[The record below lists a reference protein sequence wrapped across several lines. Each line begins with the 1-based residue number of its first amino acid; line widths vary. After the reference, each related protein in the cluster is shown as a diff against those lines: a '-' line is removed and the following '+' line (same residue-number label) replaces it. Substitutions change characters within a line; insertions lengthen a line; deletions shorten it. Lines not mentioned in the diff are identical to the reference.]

1 MKASAN
7 EEPERLV
14 LGDGK
19 AQYNYNITQV
29 TVEEPDGST
38 RTAYEYDCVEIVGK
52 ITKAKIIKALTDS
65 KLATDEE
72 YTPSELE
79 TTYNAAVEAIQ
90 QSPISNITYAQLTT
104 YIDNNVTDLA
114 SIKAYLKKLSKVVL
128 AILKYINLK

>member
-19 AQYNYNITQV
+19 AQYNYNIEQV

-38 RTAYEYDCVEIVGK
+38 RAAYEYDYVVIEGK
-52 ITKAKIIKALTDS
+52 LTKAKIIKALKDS

-90 QSPISNITYAQLTT
+90 QSPISNITYAQLNT

-128 AILKYINLK
+128 AILKYINVK